1 MTETASAAGIHTGN
15 TARSPYW
22 SRRAARVFYVTI
34 KREGKGHA
42 PLLGPYETHQEALDN
57 VDRGNRLACAAD
69 SWAGFD
75 AFGTCSAPRSQTVK
89 PVFGA

>member
-1 MTETASAAGIHTGN
+1 MTANAAIIHTGN
-15 TARSPYW
+15 TPRSPYW
-22 SRRAARVFYVTI
+22 SHKADRVFYVTI

-69 SWAGFD
+69 TWADFD
-75 AFGTCSAPRSQTVK
+75 AFGTCSAPRSRTVR
-89 PVFGA
+89 PLFGR